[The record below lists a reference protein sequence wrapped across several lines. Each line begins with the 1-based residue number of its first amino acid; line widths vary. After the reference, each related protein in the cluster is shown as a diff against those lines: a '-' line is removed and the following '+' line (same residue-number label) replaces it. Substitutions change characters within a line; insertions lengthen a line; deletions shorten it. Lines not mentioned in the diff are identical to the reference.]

1 MIGHSVTYLPFSL
14 SRSFKNLIV
23 NQVSDLDKL
32 NVVHVAGTKGKGTT
46 CAYVDSILAQY
57 RKKYNF
63 PKKVGLYTS
72 PHLVDVRERIRINS
86 TPISPEMFAKYFFE
100 VWDLLTMKYKLATLR
115 GELKDLPVDEKPG
128 YFKFLTLMSFHV
140 FLQEGIN
147 VAIYETGI
155 GGKFDS
161 TNIVEHP
168 ACTGITKLD
177 LDHTFTLGETIDEI
191 ASQKAGIQKTGSPS
205 FYVNQAPHA
214 TASEVIKQRAKE
226 LNVNLTCVAQN
237 NHFSSRRIDDVNIKP
252 NIHTQRYVVV

>member
-1 MIGHSVTYLPFSL
+1 M
-14 SRSFKNLIV
+14 
-23 NQVSDLDKL
+23 DKL

-72 PHLVDVRERIRINS
+72 PHLISVRERIRINS

-100 VWDLLTMKYKLATLR
+100 VWDLLTMKYELASLK
-115 GELKDLPVDEKPG
+115 GELANLPVDSKPG
-128 YFKFLTLMSFHV
+128 YFKYLTLMSFHV
-140 FLQEGIN
+140 FLQEGID

-155 GGKFDS
+155 GGQFDS

-177 LDHTFTLGETIDEI
+177 LDHTYILGETIEEI
-191 ASQKAGIQKTGSPS
+191 ARQKAGIQKTGSPS
-205 FYVNQAPHA
+205 FYVNPNPHK
-214 TASEVIKQRAKE
+214 TASKVIKDVAKE
-226 LNVNLTCVAQN
+226 RNIMAICCDANK
-237 NHFSSRRIDDVNIKP
+237 FSDIHRIDEVNIKP
-252 NIHTQRYVVV
+252 DIMTQRYVGNRLFSQGTIVEYSHCYVLKSRADVEV